1 MSTYKSR
8 KNAIARFGV
17 SHKRLMATSALTAVG
32 LMGLASPAQAVD
44 DYAVWS
50 VGHYEGGTSASI
62 TGSGQGYVQYTANTD
77 RVIAVLDQKHIGKL
91 GHVDINAA
99 LWVAKGQGA
108 DPMQIL
114 GKLTSTGQLLVI
126 DGNGVFFGPGSRVD
140 AAGLIATTGDISN
153 AQILNNN
160 FGDYE
165 INGATSGAIEN
176 HGMINVTE
184 AGLAA
189 FVAPSIRNSGVI
201 NAKLGK
207 VAFAS
212 GEKVTLD
219 LYGDGLFEVAVEG
232 ELSDALIENIGSI
245 NAEGGSV
252 NMTAAAAKNAVDN
265 IINVSGV
272 VTVASATQQGGKIV
286 LSGGSKGK
294 VTVSGKL
301 DASGTNGGKI
311 DVKGQNID
319 VADTAVLK
327 ADGGQGADGA
337 GNAGQVL
344 AIAEDHMDFRGS
356 IYARGGANGGN
367 GGFSEVSGYGTL
379 GFDGFA
385 DLSAANGETGT
396 LLLDPTF
403 AVIHSGIVNNPLGF
417 NYILSARALANSLR
431 FSNVTVQADNFIDVG
446 TRVGGYNTG
455 NILLDLAL
463 NTLTGSGSINV
474 STWQTLFNSG
484 ITNNNLTLD
493 STVVNFNKDLTMGN
507 GSLFVDADTINL
519 NSTIY
524 GYTGGVYSGLLS
536 DPRLASSAT
545 VLNVLSNA
553 ARIQQGLD
561 LIDSNG
567 TVNVAAGTY
576 VGALRLSENNV
587 TLVGAPGAI
596 VQADAAGDLVTVT
609 GDNVT
614 IDPFVFDGMGIANN
628 GINANTAHNLV
639 VDGNTF
645 QNFLQ
650 NGISV
655 QNSNNI
661 QILNN
666 TINNVGW
673 DGVILS
679 NVSTGLVDGNTI
691 DNVSTD
697 LGIYHAAIRSNGSSN
712 ITISNNDIGL
722 SGNGADW
729 GIGLLQ
735 SNNINVTGNEI
746 YGVRDGVIGYF
757 INGLLIDNNIIDHNR
772 VSDAPSG
779 GGYGIYIDNSH
790 NLQIGEGAGV
800 GTNGNIIDDFVSG
813 IEVHTITGTTIID
826 ANDITDVHRG
836 ITATNVA
843 GLRIVDNEIDGRTG
857 PGRAPWHGIRVENS
871 NGAVIGAVSDGN
883 IVRDFIG
890 NGVEVI
896 NSDNASIAYNQIS
909 DVTSDGI
916 FVDDSFNA
924 DIRNNTI
931 YNTGDDAIEILNS
944 SNATVSENVIGYT
957 DAAGTVLGAVNNV
970 AGVGIR
976 IDNGA
981 AALVRANK
989 IVQTGGW
996 GAIEVVNTNGA
1007 TIGGAALVDANVIRN
1022 SAADG
1027 VRMENSSNITVQN
1040 NDIDTTGRVGI
1051 WGGNVNTANILS
1063 NIVKNDLLGGYGSI
1077 HADGGSTWNVS
1088 GNDIDNGD
1096 YGILLNG
1103 TTGTNLIS
1111 NNQVDGM
1118 ILSGIRGQNVS
1129 NLTVSGN
1136 TIGLSGVGAITGIQ
1150 LFDGANTR
1158 VVNNNVYGV
1167 INGITA
1173 NGVNGLWIDDN
1184 TLDHN
1189 LPVNDP
1195 AGGNYGIYVVNSN
1208 NVQVGEGVIVGNT
1221 GNNIDDFGTAIFLQ
1235 NNTGTTIVDAND
1247 ITDADWGIYA
1257 SNVAGLSIVDSQID
1271 GRTAAGRGTGSG
1283 IFVENSNGAVIG
1295 AASNDTNIIRD
1306 FQGHGVQLIN
1316 SDNALISYN
1325 TISGV
1330 SQNGVY
1336 VDTSDN
1342 ATVANNTINADA
1354 NGVLVISGSDHD
1366 VQFNTI
1372 NGGVRGI
1379 LLSGTANNNNV
1390 VNNFIGQTTGTA
1402 WNSIEIFGNTG
1413 STNVSNNDIDN
1424 AGWDGINVSSG
1435 TGFVTVQGNDIDNTT
1450 GASGIAFVFHN
1461 GDGLINNNSID
1472 GADRLGIYIGR
1483 TDNLTISNNTI
1494 RNTGREA
1501 GWFTSGIHLEDADN
1515 TTVTGNTINTVNNGG
1530 DGIRIGGAGNWA
1542 AVATTGN
1549 VISNNIIYGTSDDGV
1564 EATDS
1569 AGVQITGNAIGWT
1582 NLAGTVAG
1590 AVNNIGGEG
1599 VDVNN
1604 SPGANIS
1611 NNKITRTVSN
1621 GISINPSPNSVIQGN
1636 NILNVGGHGVLVN
1649 AGSHNSDVLDNII
1662 SGAGLDGI
1670 RAEGSNNLEILRN
1683 QVRAIGTT
1691 VAGALGY
1698 GIYVNGGTLALIE
1711 DNQILGGNGASGVAG
1726 RKGAGLDA
1734 IHVDNNDGVRII
1746 DNTVRGGNGQSGLG
1760 NAGGVGGSG
1769 AGGHGIYIT
1778 QSSGALVSE
1787 NDVLSG
1793 NNNGLFPVKNGGR
1806 GADLGGIYAINN
1818 AGINAFRDGIQIVS
1832 NVINNANA
1840 ALSPADVVNDDGIYV
1855 QNSGHFTTG
1864 AKARIHDN
1872 TVSNVGEDGIDV
1884 RSTNGVIITSNRIDD
1899 AEEMGIKVDA
1909 SNSALVQLNT
1919 IGTGAALNRGAGI
1932 DGIHVTNSRNISID
1946 QNTVQGGSGSSGAGR
1961 DGIRVLDSREASITN
1976 NTIRANGLFSVG
1988 AVNDGIHVDNSG
2000 AIIGGG
2006 FDAIVG
2012 QFRDGVVITGNQIL
2026 SSGLSLGAGNHGIFV
2041 NNSAGGLFATPPA
2054 TISLNTVRGVGN
2066 DGIHVQST
2074 NGAQITSNTIT
2085 AAGNNG
2091 IYVNPSSFVTVAN
2104 NIINLV
2110 GAHGIYMLG
2119 GAFNSILNNTISL
2132 VGIDGVHVRDVLDIT
2147 ITGNSVTGAGDDGI
2161 DVANS
2166 GPATINN
2173 NTVIGVVDNGIILTA
2188 SALAN
2193 VNGNTVTGAGTDG
2206 INVSNVLDLNVNNN
2220 IITGVGDD
2228 GIDVSTSAPANIN
2241 SNSIT
2246 GALDNGIILTG
2257 SVAANVNNNTIL
2269 GVGTDG
2275 INVSNVLGLTIDG
2288 NSVTGAGDDGI
2299 DVSTSAPT
2307 NITNNVVTGVVDNGI
2322 DVNGVIGYNIS
2333 GNAVALSG
2341 DNGIELSNAALGL
2354 VGGNLIGLS
2363 GGDGINGQNLAATLI
2378 AGNLVG
2384 LSGDDGIDVGNGI
2397 GVGIVGNAVLGAL
2410 DNGIEVDNVVGALI
2424 AGNAVVGT
2432 GNNGIQLTDAL
2443 LASINNNVTT
2453 LTGNNGIRV
2462 DRAIGLNVSD
2472 NLVTLAGDDGIDA
2485 DNIVFANI
2493 SGNTVAGVLSNGIE
2507 VGNASLVNISDNNV
2521 VFTGNDGIHVENS
2534 ALVGVRNNN
2543 VAFNIGDGI
2552 DVEDSFGVAITG
2564 NTVRFAGDNG
2574 IELQNSDT
2582 VLIDNNNVRFV
2593 GDNGIYVN
2601 PSNNVTISNNTI
2613 NDTLDDGID
2622 VNGGNAITITNNLI
2636 GTLSGNIGDDG
2647 IDVNGSSDV
2656 TISNNQITDAADAGI
2671 ELRNT
2676 NGVEILFNDIYENGN
2691 YGLWARGAGNGSIVL
2706 AGNTF
2711 TDNRTGARFES
2722 GAIDLTDLANP
2733 NRFIFTPG
2741 FLSDAAN
2748 PAVGMQFDLAPGAL
2762 ATDLTIVD
2770 NTLGATIFE
2779 GFLARPVGESYY
2791 VRFEDGAILDA
2802 GGGVITIDGTL
2813 ASWDGIVPATFP
2825 GLILPLATLNAIE
2838 DRLFDADDAA
2848 LNGRGQIF
2856 VGFPPLLGLDNV
2868 EDFFNRFAGFGAGPS
2883 GLNLTITGLPR
2894 VTPGALN
2901 LGAITPFAGDEAAGL
2916 AGIEPAAGDESGASQ
2931 AIQDIEPASGGN
2943 DAACWGDA
2951 LNAAVNGAVN
2961 YNFTGD
2967 MQEMM
2972 NDASACGTV
2981 VGAL

>member
-1 MSTYKSR
+1 MSTYQSR
-8 KNAIARFGV
+8 KNAVSRFGL
-17 SHKRLMATSALTAVG
+17 SQKSLLATSALTAAG
-32 LMGLASPAQAVD
+32 LIGFGAPAHAVD

-50 VGHYEGGTSASI
+50 VDHYEGGTSANV

-91 GHVDINAA
+91 GHVDIDAA
-99 LWVAKGQGA
+99 LWVAKGTGV

-165 INGATSGAIEN
+165 INGASSGAIEN
-176 HGMINVTE
+176 HGMINVSE

-189 FVAPSIRNSGVI
+189 FVAPTVRNSGVI

-207 VAFAS
+207 VVFAS

-232 ELSDALIENIGSI
+232 ELSDALIDNSGTV

-272 VTVASATQQGGKIV
+272 VNVASATQVGGKIV
-286 LSGGSKGK
+286 LSGASKGK
-294 VTVSGKL
+294 VTVSGTL

-319 VADTAVLK
+319 ITETAELSVDATDNGNGGRSVVFADN
-327 ADGGQGADGA
+327 
-337 GNAGQVL
+337 NA
-344 AIAEDHMDFRGS
+344 IFRGDIS
-356 IYARGGANGGN
+356 ARGGANGGN
-367 GGFSEVSGYGTL
+367 GGFVEVSAKNELT
-379 GFDGFA
+379 FDGTVSTLA
-385 DLSAANGETGT
+385 SNGLAGS
-396 LLLDPTF
+396 LLIDPLF
-403 AVIHSGIVNNPLGF
+403 MVIHSGVLNDP
-417 NYILSARALANSLR
+417 NYMSSATLANLLKNSGT
-431 FSNVTVQADNFIDVG
+431 VTVQADNYIDVG
-446 TRVGGYNTG
+446 TGTVLAGVGNGVV
-455 NILLDLAL
+455 D
-463 NTLTGSGSINV
+463 V
-474 STWQTLFNSG
+474 STWNDGINTG
-484 ITNNNLTLD
+484 ITNGNLTLQ
-493 STVVNFNKDLTMGN
+493 SAMVNFNRDLTLGN
-507 GSLFVDADTINL
+507 GNLFVAGPAINL
-519 NSTIY
+519 NSRIY
-524 GYTGGVYSGLLS
+524 SYTADVFSGLLNDS
-536 DPRLASSAT
+536 RLASSAT

-553 ARIQQGLD
+553 ASIQQGLN
-561 LIDSNG
+561 LIDSDG

-576 VGALRLSENNV
+576 VGAIGTGAENNV
-587 TLVGAPGAI
+587 TLNGGPDVI
-596 VQADAAGDLVTVT
+596 VQANAAGNVLTVF
-609 GDNVT
+609 GDNVR
-614 IDPFVFDGMGIANN
+614 INNIVFDGMNMATN
-628 GINANTAHNLV
+628 GIVADTANSLILN
-639 VDGNTF
+639 GNTF
-645 QNFLQ
+645 RNVTQD
-650 NGISV
+650 GVSV
-655 QNSNNI
+655 LSSNNV
-661 QILNN
+661 QIL
-666 TINNVGW
+666 
-673 DGVILS
+673 
-679 NVSTGLVDGNTI
+679 GNTI
-691 DNVSTD
+691 LNAGDE
-697 LGIYHAAIRSNGSSN
+697 GIEFSSN
-712 ITISNNDIGL
+712 NNVLIEGNTLRFIGH
-722 SGNGADW
+722 N
-729 GIGLLQ
+729 GIGGVA
-735 SNNINVTGNEI
+735 NNLTI
-746 YGVRDGVIGYF
+746 R
-757 INGLLIDNNIIDHNR
+757 NNIIDDVLTDDAMDVSGNGLIISGNR
-772 VSDAPSG
+772 IGTISG
-779 GGYGIYIDNSH
+779 NIKDDGIYVTS
-790 NLQIGEGAGV
+790 
-800 GTNGNIIDDFVSG
+800 
-813 IEVHTITGTTIID
+813 
-826 ANDITDVHRG
+826 
-836 ITATNVA
+836 
-843 GLRIVDNEIDGRTG
+843 
-857 PGRAPWHGIRVENS
+857 S
-871 NGAVIGAVSDGN
+871 NGANIFGN
-883 IVRDFIG
+883 R
-890 NGVEVI
+890 
-896 NSDNASIAYNQIS
+896 IA
-909 DVTSDGI
+909 
-916 FVDDSFNA
+916 
-924 DIRNNTI
+924 
-931 YNTGDDAIEILNS
+931 NTGDDAIEVLNS

-957 DAAGTVLGAVNNV
+957 DAAGTVLGGVNNV

-989 IVQTGGW
+989 IAQTGGW

-1027 VRMENSSNITVQN
+1027 VRLENNSNITVQN
-1040 NDIDTTGRVGI
+1040 NNIDTTGRVGI
-1051 WGGNVNTANILS
+1051 WGGNVNTANILN

-1077 HADGGSTWNVS
+1077 HADGGSIWNVS

-1111 NNQVDGM
+1111 DNQIDGM
-1118 ILSGIRGQNVS
+1118 TLSGIRGQNVS
-1129 NLTVSGN
+1129 NLTVSIN

-1158 VVNNNVYGV
+1158 VVNNNIYGV

-1184 TLDHN
+1184 NIDHN
-1189 LPVNDP
+1189 LPVPDP

-1208 NVQVGEGVIVGNT
+1208 NVQIGEGIFPGNT
-1221 GNNIDDFGTAIFLQ
+1221 GNYIDDFGTAIFLQ
-1235 NNTGTTIVDAND
+1235 NNTGTTVVDAND

-1257 SNVAGLSIVDSQID
+1257 SNVAGLSIVDNELD
-1271 GRTAAGRGTGSG
+1271 GRTGAGRGTGSG
-1283 IFVENSNGAVIG
+1283 VFVENSNGAVIG
-1295 AASNDTNIIRD
+1295 ASGIDTNVIRD
-1306 FQGHGVQLIN
+1306 FQRHGVELLN

-1330 SQNGVY
+1330 SQDGVN
-1336 VDTSDN
+1336 VQQSDN
-1342 ATVANNTINADA
+1342 VTVANNTINAG
-1354 NGVLVISGSDHD
+1354 NSGVYVLGGNDHD
-1366 VQFNTI
+1366 VESNTI

-1379 LLSGTANNNNV
+1379 LLVGTGSNNDV
-1390 VNNFIGQTTGTA
+1390 LGNFIGQTTGTLGNA
-1402 WNSIEIFGNTG
+1402 IEISGNTG

-1424 AGWDGINVSSG
+1424 AGFDGINVNGG

-1450 GASGIAFVFHN
+1450 GASGIAFFLHN

-1483 TDNLTISNNTI
+1483 ADNLTISNNTI

-1501 GWFTSGIHLEDADN
+1501 GWFTSGIHIEDADN
-1515 TTVTGNTINTVNNGG
+1515 TTVNANTINTANNGG

-1549 VISNNIIYGTSDDGV
+1549 VVTNNIIGTLGGANNITGDGIDVQQSNGASISGNRIVNTVDDGIEV
-1564 EATDS
+1564 LSSANAQITANIIGYTDAAGTVAGLANNIGNEGIDVDNS
-1569 AGVQITGNAIGWT
+1569 AGVQI
-1582 NLAGTVAG
+1582 L
-1590 AVNNIGGEG
+1590 NNR
-1599 VDVNN
+1599 
-1604 SPGANIS
+1604 
-1611 NNKITRTVSN
+1611 ITQTVSN
-1621 GISINPSPNSVIQGN
+1621 GISINPSPNAVIQGN
-1636 NILNVGGHGVLVN
+1636 NILNVDGHGILVN

-1691 VAGALGY
+1691 IAGALGY

-1778 QSSGALVSE
+1778 QSSGAVVSE

-1793 NNNGLFPVKNGGR
+1793 NNNGAFPVKNGGR
-1806 GADLGGIYAINN
+1806 GADLGGIYAVNN
-1818 AGINAFRDGIQIVS
+1818 AGINAYRDGIQIIS

-1840 ALSPADVVNDDGIYV
+1840 ALSPADVVSDDGIFV

-1884 RSTNGVIITSNRIDD
+1884 RSTNGVIIISNRIDD

-1988 AVNDGIHVDNSG
+1988 AINDGIHVDNSG

-2026 SSGLSLGAGNHGIFV
+2026 SSGLSLGAGNDGIFV
-2041 NNSAGGLFATPPA
+2041 NNSAGGLLATPPA
-2054 TISLNTVRGVGN
+2054 TISLNTVTGVGR
-2066 DGIHVQST
+2066 DGIHVEST

-2085 AAGNNG
+2085 AAGRNG

-2110 GAHGIYMLG
+2110 GANGIYMLG
-2119 GAFNSILNNTISL
+2119 GAANSILNNTISL
-2132 VGIDGVHVRDVLDIT
+2132 VGIDGIHVEDVLGLT
-2147 ITGNSVTGAGDDGI
+2147 ITGNSVTGAADDGI

-2173 NTVIGVVDNGIILTA
+2173 NTVIGVVDNGIILSG

-2193 VNGNTVTGAGTDG
+2193 VNGNTITGAGTDG
-2206 INVSNVLDLNVNNN
+2206 INVTNALGLNVNNN

-2241 SNSIT
+2241 GNSIT

-2299 DVSTSAPT
+2299 DVQNAAAVNVTDNTVLAVVNDGIVLNNILGAAIDGNTVIGAGDNGIELT
-2307 NITNNVVTGVVDNGI
+2307 NAVLASITNNVTSLTGTDGIFADGVLGLDVSGNLVTLAGDDGI

-2363 GGDGINGQNLAATLI
+2363 GNDGINGQNLAATLI
-2378 AGNLVG
+2378 AGNLVS

-2424 AGNAVVGT
+2424 AGNAVVGA

-2453 LTGNNGIRV
+2453 LTGNNGIRI

-2472 NLVTLAGDDGIDA
+2472 NLITLAGDDGIDA
-2485 DNIVFANI
+2485 DNIVLANI
-2493 SGNTVAGVLSNGIE
+2493 SGNTIAGVLSNGIE
-2507 VGNASLVNISDNNV
+2507 VGNALLVNISDNNV

-2543 VAFNIGDGI
+2543 VAFTLGDGI

-2574 IELQNSDT
+2574 IELENTDNS
-2582 VLIDNNNVRFV
+2582 LIDGNDIRFV
-2593 GDNGIYVN
+2593 GNNGIYVN

-2613 NDTLDDGID
+2613 NDTVDDGID

-2647 IDVNGSSDV
+2647 IDVNGASDV

-2676 NGVEILFNDIYENGN
+2676 NGVNILFNDIFENGN
-2691 YGLWARGAGNGSIVL
+2691 YGLWARGAGNESIVL

-2711 TDNRTGARFES
+2711 TDNRVGARFES

-2741 FLSDAAN
+2741 FFSDAAN

-2762 ATDLTIVD
+2762 PTDLTIVD

-2779 GFLARPVGESYY
+2779 GFLARPVGESFY

-2802 GGGVITIDGTL
+2802 GGSVITIDGTL
-2813 ASWDGIVPATFP
+2813 ASWDGIVPSTFP
-2825 GLILPLATLNAIE
+2825 GLVLPLATLNAIE
-2838 DRLFDADDAA
+2838 ARLFDADDAA
-2848 LNGRGQIF
+2848 INGRGQIF
-2856 VGFPPLLGLDNV
+2856 VGFAPALGLENV
-2868 EDFFNRFAGFGAGPS
+2868 EDFFNRFGSFGTGPS

-2901 LGAITPFAGDEAAGL
+2901 LGAITPFAGGEEGV
-2916 AGIEPAAGDESGASQ
+2916 AGIEPAAGEEGGASQ

-2951 LNAAVNGAVN
+2951 LNAAVNGSVS

-2967 MQEMM
+2967 MEEMM

-2981 VGAL
+2981 VGSL